1 MALASSS
8 HKQLPRVLS
17 TFSLVMINVIAVD
30 SLRSLPLGAT
40 YGLQL
45 IFFYAIVALLFFIPS
60 ILISAELATGWPNTG
75 GIYVWVR
82 EAFGVR
88 SAFITI
94 WLQWIYNVV
103 WYPTILSFLAATFI
117 YLWDPQLVNN
127 KGLMFSIILVMFW
140 GVTLLNCFGMRASS
154 WLSTL
159 GAIVGTILPM
169 LMIIGLGFTWLYLDK
184 PTSINFSWQQAF
196 PSVTSLSHFS
206 FVVALLFG
214 LVGMEMSAA
223 HAEEVRNPQRNYPRA
238 LMIAGIII
246 LSTLVLASIA
256 IAIVVPPEKINL
268 VSGLMQA
275 FSAFFHTLN
284 LPWLLPLTAT
294 LIIIGSLSG
303 VGAWLIGPTKGLLT
317 AARDGCTPQLL
328 QMTNRKGV
336 PVAILILQGI
346 LFSLIASAFLF
357 MPNVSSSYWILS
369 DLTAQ
374 LALLVYIFM
383 FSAAI
388 KLRYKHPM
396 QKRQYRIP
404 GRFGMWITAGVGL
417 ITCLSALILGFIPPE
432 QVAVGN
438 IWVYESFLVIG
449 LLLFSGAPILI
460 YQAARKTSSATP
472 VN

>member
-1 MALASSS
+1 
-8 HKQLPRVLS
+8 
-17 TFSLVMINVIAVD
+17 
-30 SLRSLPLGAT
+30 
-40 YGLQL
+40 
-45 IFFYAIVALLFFIPS
+45 
-60 ILISAELATGWPNTG
+60 LISAELATGWPNTG

-117 YLWDPQLVNN
+117 YLFDPNLVNN
-127 KGLMFSIILVMFW
+127 KVLMFSVILVMFW
-140 GVTLLNCFGMRASS
+140 GVTLLNCFGMKVSS

-169 LMIIGLGFTWLYLDK
+169 LIIIALGFTWVQLGN
-184 PTSINFSWQQAF
+184 PSPIEFSWQHAF
-196 PSVTSLSHFS
+196 PPVTHLSHFS

-223 HAEEVRNPQRNYPRA
+223 HAEEVRNPERDYPRA

-246 LSTLVLASIA
+246 LSTLVLASLA

-275 FSAFFHTLN
+275 FNTFFTTLH
-284 LPWLLPLTAT
+284 LPWLLPVTAA

-317 AARDGCTPQLL
+317 AARDGCTPSILKL
-328 QMTNRKGV
+328 TNRKGV
-336 PVAILILQGI
+336 PVAILIFQGI
-346 LFSLIASAFLF
+346 LFSFIASAFLF

-374 LALLVYIFM
+374 LALLVYVFM

-388 KLRYKHPM
+388 KLRYKHPT

-404 GRFGMWITAGVGL
+404 GRFGMWITAGIGL
-417 ITCLSALILGFIPPE
+417 ITCLGALVLGFIPPE
-432 QVAVGN
+432 QVDVGN
-438 IWVYESFLVIG
+438 IGIYEAFLVIG
-449 LLLFSGAPILI
+449 LLLFGGAPLLI
-460 YQAARKTSSATP
+460 YQRAKAKP
-472 VN
+472 